1 MNDYSFKAL
10 TEKIDRI
17 VAINQQLKFDN
28 KQLKAEE
35 SAWLAERQKLIQQNE
50 MARRKIGEMI
60 CRLELLEQENG
71 Q

>member
-10 TEKIDRI
+10 TEKIDRLI
-17 VAINQQLKFDN
+17 AINQQLKLDN

-35 SAWLAERQKLIQQNE
+35 SGWLAERQKLIQQNE

-60 CRLELLEQENG
+60 CRLELLEQDNV
-71 Q
+71 